1 MTTITIERQQNSIIQ
16 VECKGHTGFAREGED
31 IVCAAISSITQTALL
46 GLLNVAKVK
55 VDVTRNDDKGYL
67 KFRIVSD
74 LGKEK
79 RLECD
84 AILETM
90 LQGIADVQS
99 DFSKYIKLEDK

>member
-67 KFRIVSD
+67 KFRIVGD

-79 RLECD
+79 RIECD

>member
-67 KFRIVSD
+67 KYRIVSD

>member
-16 VECKGHTGFAREGED
+16 VECKEHTGFAREGED

>member
-55 VDVTRNDDKGYL
+55 VNCTKNDEQGYL
-67 KFRIVSD
+67 KFEIVGD
-74 LGKEK
+74 LDKEK